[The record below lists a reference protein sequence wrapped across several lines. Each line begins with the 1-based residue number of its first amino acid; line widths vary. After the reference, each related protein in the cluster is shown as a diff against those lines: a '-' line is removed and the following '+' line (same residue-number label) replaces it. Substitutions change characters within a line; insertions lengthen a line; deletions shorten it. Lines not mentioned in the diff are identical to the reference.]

1 MFSAMFDNIIVI
13 FEVFIRRFIW
23 LVVPACPAQEILM
36 LRKEHD
42 FLDITG
48 VPSIWVPDNLK
59 SAVTKACRY

>member
-1 MFSAMFDNIIVI
+1 
-13 FEVFIRRFIW
+13 
-23 LVVPACPAQEILM
+23 M

-59 SAVTKACRY
+59 SAVTKACRYYKRKVAIIFSRHDDKLD

>member
-1 MFSAMFDNIIVI
+1 
-13 FEVFIRRFIW
+13 
-23 LVVPACPAQEILM
+23 M

-59 SAVTKACRY
+59 SAVTKACRYDPVINAAYYAMASIMTLR